1 MNGATGTEHP
11 EPLAIGDRITL
22 APRNDQSTFVPA
34 EVTFLGDDAI
44 ALNLAAPAP
53 WLEMLVPCVAR
64 RFGPDGIDLFAT
76 RVVRPV
82 VTIHGRARVTVERPE
97 VLQRVQRRSDPR
109 LTIAVPMAWASLG
122 SDLHVDHQ
130 IDGWT
135 LDLSVGG
142 IRFHTAERPARGD
155 LLVCAVYLPDGAA
168 IIAGAVLD
176 VVPSRGATVPGTLVV
191 DDDAPSGWIV
201 RLQFAHVDHVNLLRV
216 ARTVH
221 GGLGLDVPHDLVVQR
236 GRHDPRWDVYQSR
249 EPARF

>member
-1 MNGATGTEHP
+1 MNGASGTEHP

-22 APRNDQSTFVPA
+22 APRSDQSTYVAA

-44 ALNLAAPAP
+44 ALNLSEPAP
-53 WLEMLVPCVAR
+53 WLQLLVPCVAR

-76 RVVRPV
+76 RAVRPV
-82 VTIHGRARVTVERPE
+82 VTVHGRSRTNVERPE
-97 VLQRVQRRSDPR
+97 VLRRVQRRSDPR
-109 LTIAVPMAWASLG
+109 LTLAVPMAWASLG

-135 LDLSVGG
+135 LDMSVGG
-142 IRFHTAERPARGD
+142 LRFHTAEQPGQGD

-176 VVPSRGATVPGTLVV
+176 VAPARPAAVPGTTVV
-191 DDDAPSGWIV
+191 DGDPATGWIV
-201 RLQFAHVDHVNLLRV
+201 RLQFAHVDNVNLLRV

-221 GGLGLDVPHDLVVQR
+221 GGLGLDIPRDLVVER
-236 GRHDPRWDVYQSR
+236 GRHNPRWDVYQPR
-249 EPARF
+249 ESARF